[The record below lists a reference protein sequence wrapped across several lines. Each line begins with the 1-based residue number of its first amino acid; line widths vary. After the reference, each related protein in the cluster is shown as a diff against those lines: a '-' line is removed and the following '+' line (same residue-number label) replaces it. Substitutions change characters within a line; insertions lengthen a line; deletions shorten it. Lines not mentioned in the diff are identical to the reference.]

1 MYFCIE
7 TKCYGYENKNNTED
21 TVCQCI
27 VLLDIGKLP
36 VAGLDVLRSCGRK
49 IRENALNGMDMTE
62 KTNQEVP
69 PK

>member
-27 VLLDIGKLP
+27 MLLDIGKLP

-49 IRENALNGMDMTE
+49 IRENACIELFHPNICRFPL
-62 KTNQEVP
+62 QE
-69 PK
+69 